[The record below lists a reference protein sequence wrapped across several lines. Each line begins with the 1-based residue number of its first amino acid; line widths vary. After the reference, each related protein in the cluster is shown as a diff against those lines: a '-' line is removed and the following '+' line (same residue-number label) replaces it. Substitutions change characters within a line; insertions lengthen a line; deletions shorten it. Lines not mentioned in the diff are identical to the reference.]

1 MKKVFFEPNFKAYV
15 LASYQAAVLK
25 AANYYFGEN
34 RKTFL

>member
-15 LASYQAAVLK
+15 PASYQAAVKQK
-25 AANYYFGEN
+25 AANYFGAN